1 MGQKENPTFD
11 VTMGAFD
18 GAEVAEFTG
27 LYILHKLSSIMKI
40 SDFALYRDD
49 GICAIRGTKRCVDK
63 IREKIHEIFLNE
75 IGLQIETPTTS
86 PSKSID
92 CLDINFNL
100 STELYKPY
108 RKPLSKPIFIHVD
121 SNHPKAIKDEIPQM
135 VMKRLS
141 NNSSNEKIFEN
152 AKPPYV
158 EALKNS
164 GFKNFEFKFQADL
177 KPKKSKKSSKKFY
190 TAIYLGTWLLNQTL
204 AKNFYL

>member
-1 MGQKENPTFD
+1 MARHSFLFINGHPWVKKENPSFD

-18 GAEVAEFTG
+18 GAEVAEFIG

-63 IREKIHEIFLNE
+63 IRKKIHEMFLNE
-75 IGLQIETPTTS
+75 IGLQIETPTTG

-92 CLDINFNL
+92 FLDINFNL

-135 VMKRLS
+135 LS
-141 NNSSNEKIFEN
+141 NVYQTTPAMKIFLRMLN
-152 AKPPYV
+152 
-158 EALKNS
+158 
-164 GFKNFEFKFQADL
+164 
-177 KPKKSKKSSKKFY
+177 
-190 TAIYLGTWLLNQTL
+190 LLM
-204 AKNFYL
+204 